1 MANASEQSAV
11 TARTGKPFTFTRK
24 RGNAT
29 AEFFPGAGSTLRF
42 ANRDVDTLNVV
53 GIPAGLL
60 QAGDTVA
67 VAYLGATVF
76 QGTVERI
83 VDRRGRGYDRV
94 QDVTCQGPWG
104 RMNRL
109 VFRQQWGVGTAQF
122 SSSRV
127 ILNQMATG
135 LPQNMA
141 AQLSEIISFAAAKC
155 GFAAG
160 TIQADTLVLP
170 ADEARDITC
179 ADAIRRMLRFHPK
192 RIVRFDYSGSAPAL
206 EIVEP
211 SGDDASYVASIPN
224 TQREYVYNAHPVSCV
239 DIATDA
245 TDILLSDGSSAI
257 QHQTWPEDADTTDLD
272 CLHVTIPLAPGSA
285 GTTTES
291 FDSVTEDMPTSM
303 NDAIWWKNKHPRL
316 ANVPNSAFGVYDG
329 DRSPAN
335 YPRIAK
341 STKGELEAAGLHCE
355 VSRCS
360 CKCRIRTADDEE
372 EDIVLT
378 MDFLTTD
385 ATTRRYTWQTGSSW
399 TAGETLPD
407 GLARAIYEQRS
418 GSLLNERMTI
428 RLGSSFPQL
437 GDMADGLYLQSFDVD
452 LADLTARLE
461 FGQPE
466 HLSVENM
473 RSLLNGF
480 RQRGYAENAVLRSGA
495 GGGEE
500 DEDDAS
506 GGIPP
511 IASSEWSP
519 GKKSKTTIAAS
530 GSDSG
535 GKIVLDSSDVGT
547 DKEAKIREITIVASG
562 GKEKKVKVLATEPE
576 APEEPDI
583 DDPDYDPDDEDWDD
597 DWEPPDEPDDDD
609 EEDPDLTDGNDIS
622 DDNGGIADDGG
633 YCNSISG
640 GGQDDTPG
648 GGGGNGISQ
657 TPCGG

>member
-1 MANASEQSAV
+1 M
-11 TARTGKPFTFTRK
+11 TAAENTAIAPRAGKPFTFTRK
-24 RGNAT
+24 RANAAD

-42 ANRDVDTLNVV
+42 ANRDVDTFNAV
-53 GIPAGLL
+53 GLPAGLL
-60 QAGDTVA
+60 QAGDAVT

-83 VDRRGRGYDRV
+83 VDRRGRGDDRV

-109 VFRQQWGVGTAQF
+109 VFRQRWGAGAAQF

-127 ILNQMATG
+127 ILNQTATG
-135 LPQNMA
+135 LPQDMA
-141 AQLSEIISFAAAKC
+141 AQLSEIVAFAAAKC
-155 GFAAG
+155 GFTAG
-160 TIQADTLVLP
+160 TVLADTLVLP

-179 ADAIRRMLRFHPK
+179 ADAIRRMLRFHPR

-206 EIVEP
+206 QIVEP
-211 SGDDASYVASIPN
+211 SGNDAAYVAAIPK
-224 TQREYVYNAHPVSCV
+224 TAREYVYNAHPVSCV
-239 DIATDA
+239 DIAADA
-245 TDILLSDGSSAI
+245 TDVILADGSSAI
-257 QHQTWPEDADTTDLD
+257 QHQTWPEDADTDALD

-285 GTTTES
+285 STTWES
-291 FDSVTEDMPTSM
+291 FDSVTEDMPASM
-303 NDAIWWKNKHPRL
+303 NDAIWWKSKHPRL

-399 TAGETLPD
+399 SAGETLPD

-418 GSLLNERMTI
+418 GSLLNERMTV
-428 RLGSSFPQL
+428 RLGAAFPQL
-437 GDMADGLYLQSFDVD
+437 GDRADGLYLQSFDVD

-466 HLSVENM
+466 HLSVENL

-480 RQRGYAENAVLRSGA
+480 RQRGYAENAVLRSSA

-500 DEDDAS
+500 EESDAP

-511 IASSEWSP
+511 IAASEWSP
-519 GKKSKTTIAAS
+519 GKKSKATIAAS
-530 GSDSG
+530 GSGSG
-535 GKIVLDSSDVGT
+535 GKIVLDSAALESGE
-547 DKEAKIREITIVASG
+547 EAKVRELKLNVD
-562 GKEKKVKVLATEPE
+562 GKSKKVKVVAAEPDRE
-576 APEEPDI
+576 KEPDI
-583 DDPDYDPDDEDWDD
+583 DDPEVEDD
-597 DWEPPDEPDDDD
+597 DPWEPDEPDTDD
-609 EEDPDLTDGNDIS
+609 EGVHLSDGNEIS
-622 DDNGGIADDGG
+622 DDYGGIPDNGG

-640 GGQDDTPG
+640 GGSTAGFTP
-648 GGGGNGISQ
+648 GNGISQ
-657 TPCGG
+657 TPCGD